1 MACMSAPHSLYVHV
15 PFCAHRCGY
24 CDFVTTS
31 RSPELH
37 ERYVAALR
45 RELELHGSGPDGG
58 YDTVF
63 VGGGTPTLL
72 EAPAM
77 EAMLDWIGELVAPG
91 AEVTLECNPETV
103 DDALARR
110 LVQGSV
116 SRVSLGAQSFS
127 PHVLATLERR
137 ATPDTV
143 RAAVATLRGAGI
155 ARLSLDLIWGVPGQD
170 LADVER
176 DLDAALA
183 LEPDH
188 LSAYELELKP
198 GTRLAH
204 RFGTDPAVAVG
215 EGADD
220 LYDLVVDR
228 IQEAGWWWY
237 ETASFARDEHER
249 CRHNLAY
256 WTAAGWRAVG
266 VGAVDMSV
274 DPDDAHALV
283 RRANLPNVPRWLDAI
298 ERGELPPARIEHIDA
313 HAARSERVML
323 AMRLDGP
330 VRIAAADILDGIVDA
345 GGLERIV
352 DLGLGDARPVADD
365 DGIMRGDVE
374 LRLGRRG
381 RMLQGS
387 VGSLL
392 LDPAG

>member
-1 MACMSAPHSLYVHV
+1 MQRMSRPRSLYVHV

-31 RSPELH
+31 RSPEIH

-45 RELELHGSGPDGG
+45 RELELHGGPPPGG

-72 EAPAM
+72 EPPAM
-77 EAMLDWIGELVAPG
+77 EAMLDWIASMAAPD
-91 AEVTLECNPETV
+91 AEVTIECNPETV

-110 LVQGSV
+110 LVDGSV

-127 PHVLATLERR
+127 AHVLETLERR
-137 ATPDTV
+137 ASPELV
-143 RAAVATLRGAGI
+143 RSAITTLRDAGI
-155 ARLSLDLIWGVPGQD
+155 SRLSLDLIWGVPGQTE
-170 LADVER
+170 ADVTR
-176 DLDAALA
+176 DLDEALA
-183 LEPDH
+183 LGPDH

-215 EGADD
+215 EGADE
-220 LYDLVVDR
+220 LYDLVIDR
-228 IQEAGWWWY
+228 LQDAGWWWY
-237 ETASFARDEHER
+237 ETANFARDEHER

-256 WTAAGWRAVG
+256 WTAAGWDAVG
-266 VGAVDMSV
+266 VGAVGMAIDLE
-274 DPDDAHALV
+274 DGDARV

-298 ERGELPPARIEHIDA
+298 ERGEFPPARVERIDGPSS
-313 HAARSERVML
+313 RSERVML
-323 AMRLDGP
+323 AMRLDAP
-330 VRIAAADILDGIVDA
+330 VRIAAADLADGIVDA

-352 DLGLGDARPVADD
+352 ELGLGDARPVPDH
-365 DGIMRGDVE
+365 DGVLRGDVE
-374 LRLGRRG
+374 LRLDRRG

-387 VGSLL
+387 VGALL
-392 LDPAG
+392 LDP